1 MNGVDE
7 STCSLTRRLNDTD
20 ELSFTV
26 NRIVDGEVS
35 SFYDKIERHYEIY
48 VPTEGWFKIVEEPEL
63 YNDGNIETKSVIAE
77 SYEIELQQ
85 YDLIDFQINTG
96 EVDSREIL
104 ATDNTYNLGGYSIPY
119 DNVRFY
125 RDT

>member
-1 MNGVDE
+1 M
-7 STCSLTRRLNDTD
+7 
-20 ELSFTV
+20 
-26 NRIVDGEVS
+26 
-35 SFYDKIERHYEIY
+35 Y

-63 YNDGNIETKSVIAE
+63 YNDGNVETKSVTAE